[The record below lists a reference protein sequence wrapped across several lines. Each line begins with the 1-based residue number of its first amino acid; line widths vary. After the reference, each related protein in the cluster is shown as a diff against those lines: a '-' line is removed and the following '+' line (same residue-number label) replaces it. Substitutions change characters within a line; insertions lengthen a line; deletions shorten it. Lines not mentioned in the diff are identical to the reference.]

1 MSASGA
7 RSLRRIGSAALP
19 VGVAALDGL
28 VVNAVQAGPVL
39 WGALAAA
46 GALVL
51 RRRQPE
57 LALAAGIPGLY
68 LGHLAFAPLIA
79 LHFLAAHRRSAVPGA
94 VGAVLVALAQFLPV
108 PIGDIRLLRLDHDT
122 VLDTLDSCAF
132 GAGAFVLG
140 RSARQRRERLREITE
155 SRERE
160 HRLLERHTLA
170 AERARLAR
178 EMHDVVAHK
187 VSLISLQAGVIQV
200 AEPDAPA
207 VREAAGTIRDLSVDT
222 LTELQHLVGVLRA
235 DGGNTRDL
243 APQPR
248 IADLGRLVEESALP
262 VELHLGD
269 LTGPLPEAVERAA
282 YRTGHPLGGV
292 LGDALDAGGEQEA
305 PGDDGERDEPRGVGD
320 HGVRGVRPGAHG
332 LDERAAL
339 DAVLGGHG
347 LAVRVLRPGRVEGA
361 EVGVPL
367 ADQDAAV
374 LQLLGHRVGGQVER
388 EAVLGRRLCVPQGDQ
403 GPHAVPV
410 RLHHE
415 VEALLG
421 VGVHDGPAGA
431 ARGGGVRAAGQT
443 EPDGVL
449 AVDGLHRP
457 VGGGVSGDPCGARV
471 GGHLGAG
478 GAVREGGPGD
488 EVRGPGDALHRLG
501 GLDDPVGGDGV
512 GSGSRRGEQDGA
524 GGAGGHEYPGR
535 GAGAGSDRWCET

>member
-79 LHFLAAHRRSAVPGA
+79 LYFLAAHRRSAVPGA

-108 PIGDIRLLRLDHDT
+108 PIGDITLLRLDHDT

-140 RSARQRRERLREITE
+140 RSARQRRERLREITQ

-170 AERARLAR
+170 TERARLAR

-235 DGGNTRDL
+235 DGDTTRDL

-248 IADLGRLVEESALP
+248 IADLRRLVEESALP

-269 LTGPLPEAVERAA
+269 LPGPLPEAVERAV
-282 YRTGHPLGGV
+282 YRTV
-292 LGDALDAGGEQEA
+292 QEA
-305 PGDDGERDEPRGVGD
+305 LTN
-320 HGVRGVRPGAHG
+320 VRKHAPGA
-332 LDERAAL
+332 
-339 DAVLGGHG
+339 
-347 LAVRVLRPGRVEGA
+347 GA
-361 EVGVPL
+361 EVWVGLVAGRLRVEVRNTAP
-367 ADQDAAV
+367 DEAAAPPGLPAGGMGLV
-374 LQLLGHRVGGQVER
+374 GLRERAHLLGGSF
-388 EAVLGRRLCVPQGDQ
+388 ASARLP
-403 GPHAVPV
+403 
-410 RLHHE
+410 
-415 VEALLG
+415 
-421 VGVHDGPAGA
+421 
-431 ARGGGVRAAGQT
+431 GGGFLVRA
-443 EPDGVL
+443 EFP
-449 AVDGLHRP
+449 
-457 VGGGVSGDPCGARV
+457 ARTS
-471 GGHLGAG
+471 L
-478 GAVREGGPGD
+478 PG
-488 EVRGPGDALHRLG
+488 
-501 GLDDPVGGDGV
+501 
-512 GSGSRRGEQDGA
+512 
-524 GGAGGHEYPGR
+524 
-535 GAGAGSDRWCET
+535 

>member
-1 MSASGA
+1 MSTAGA
-7 RSLRRIGSAALP
+7 RTRRRLGAAALP

-79 LHFLAAHRRSAVPGA
+79 LYFLAAHRRSAIPGA
-94 VGAVLVALAQFLPV
+94 VGAVLVAVAQFLPV
-108 PIGDIRLLRLDHDT
+108 PVGDMTLLRLDHDT
-122 VLDTLDSCAF
+122 VLHTLDSCAF

-170 AERARLAR
+170 TERARLAR

-200 AEPDAPA
+200 AEPGAPA

-235 DGGNTRDL
+235 DGGMARDL

-248 IADLGRLVEESALP
+248 MADLGTLVEESALP

-269 LTGPLPEAVERAA
+269 PAGPLPEAVERAA
-282 YRTGHPLGGV
+282 YRTV
-292 LGDALDAGGEQEA
+292 QEALTNVRKHAPGARAEVRVGPAGG
-305 PGDDGERDEPRGVGD
+305 
-320 HGVRGVRPGAHG
+320 
-332 LDERAAL
+332 
-339 DAVLGGHG
+339 
-347 LAVRVLRPGRVEGA
+347 
-361 EVGVPL
+361 
-367 ADQDAAV
+367 
-374 LQLLGHRVGGQVER
+374 
-388 EAVLGRRLCVPQGDQ
+388 RLCVEVRNDAPDGS
-403 GPHAVPV
+403 AVPPELPAGGNGLV
-410 RLHHE
+410 GLRERAH
-415 VEALLG
+415 LLG
-421 VGVHDGPAGA
+421 GSFTS
-431 ARGGGVRAAGQT
+431 ARLPCGGFLVRAEFPVRPSA
-443 EPDGVL
+443 PD
-449 AVDGLHRP
+449 
-457 VGGGVSGDPCGARV
+457 
-471 GGHLGAG
+471 
-478 GAVREGGPGD
+478 
-488 EVRGPGDALHRLG
+488 
-501 GLDDPVGGDGV
+501 
-512 GSGSRRGEQDGA
+512 
-524 GGAGGHEYPGR
+524 
-535 GAGAGSDRWCET
+535 